1 MGQLLQKN
9 EKKTLEQKKY
19 KMILARL
26 KWNTPLYKVDEFVTK
41 FRDRYKNK
49 YVKIDVKLTDT
60 ECLIYLFKKFN

>member
-1 MGQLLQKN
+1 VGQLLQKN

-49 YVKIDVKLTDT
+49 QVKIDVKLTDT
-60 ECLIYLFKKFN
+60 ECFIYLFKQFN